1 MAAVETWQDA
11 VTTAIGDLGI
21 RGLGAIA
28 FEALEAELPLL
39 RDEPDLAE
47 AARASVLAN
56 VALILELA
64 SGAAS
69 LADLEP
75 PPAAVAFTREL
86 ARRNVPVAEL
96 DRAYRL
102 AQHALWRWSVAEVRR
117 RITDGA
123 AVAAAV
129 EALSEAAF
137 ITGDALTSVVMA
149 RYAAERERWVRSADA
164 VRSATVEQIL
174 AGEPIDVDAASRRLR
189 YELRQ
194 THQAFV
200 VWGEADDAVPET
212 AAAAVGG
219 PRALLVPMGVG
230 LMAGW
235 SPHVEPDVS
244 QSLGAAVALGARAG
258 GAAGFRRSHHQAME
272 ARRVARLMNL
282 RDGPV
287 RYDDVAL
294 LALVT
299 KDLEQARDFARRT
312 LGPLAARDESTAR
325 LAETL
330 FVVLEEQGSPR
341 RAGRRLGV
349 HENTVA
355 KRLRAIDTLMEDVD
369 PAPPS
374 ELLAALA
381 IVRALPE

>member
-11 VTTAIGDLGI
+11 VTAALAELGI
-21 RGLGAIA
+21 GGLGTIA

-56 VALILELA
+56 VALVLDFA

-75 PPAAVAFTREL
+75 PAAAVAFTREL

-117 RITDGA
+117 RVSDDA

-129 EALSEAAF
+129 EALWEAAF
-137 ITGDALTSVVMA
+137 ITGDALTAVVMT
-149 RYAAERERWVRSADA
+149 RYAAERERWVRSAEA
-164 VRSATVEQIL
+164 VRRATVDEIL
-174 AGEPIDVDAASRRLR
+174 AGDTVDVDAASRRLR

-194 THQAFV
+194 PHQAFV
-200 VWGEADDAVPET
+200 VWADSEDGVPET
-212 AAAAVGG
+212 VAAVVGG
-219 PRALLVPMGVG
+219 PRALLVPMSPG
-230 LMAGW
+230 LVAGW
-235 SPHVEPDVS
+235 SRDPSPEAGTP
-244 QSLGAAVALGARAG
+244 GAAVALGRPAK

-272 ARRVARLMNL
+272 ARRVARAAGL
-282 RDGPV
+282 GHAPV
-287 RYDDVAL
+287 RYEDVAL
-294 LALVT
+294 LALLT
-299 KDLEQARDFARRT
+299 KDPEQARDFAERT
-312 LGPLAARDESTAR
+312 LGPLAARDESTRR

-341 RAGRRLGV
+341 RAGRRLGI

-355 KRLRAIDTLMEDVD
+355 KRLRAIDALLEGEERR
-369 PAPPS
+369 PPS
-374 ELLAALA
+374 DLLAALA

>member
-1 MAAVETWQDA
+1 MSTVETWQEA
-11 VTTAIGDLGI
+11 VATALGELGI
-21 RGLGAIA
+21 EGLGAIA

-47 AARASVLAN
+47 AARASVVAN
-56 VALILELA
+56 VALILDFA
-64 SGAAS
+64 SGTAS

-86 ARRNVPVAEL
+86 ARRNVPVAVL

-102 AQHALWRWSVAEVRR
+102 SQHALWRWSVAEVRR
-117 RITDGA
+117 RVDDEA
-123 AVAAAV
+123 AVATAV
-129 EALSEAAF
+129 EVLAEAAF
-137 ITGDALTSVVMA
+137 TTGDALTSVVMA

-164 VRSATVEQIL
+164 VRKATVDELL
-174 AGEPIDVDAASRRLR
+174 AGDPVDIDAASRRLR

-194 THQAFV
+194 SHQAFV
-200 VWGEADDAVPET
+200 VWAETDDAVPET
-212 AAAAVGG
+212 AAAVVGG

-230 LMAGW
+230 VVAGW
-235 SPHVEPDVS
+235 SPCLDAEPVS
-244 QSLGAAVALGARAG
+244 PPGAAVALGTRAG
-258 GAAGFRRSHHQAME
+258 GAAGFRRSHHEAVE
-272 ARRVARLMNL
+272 ARRVARVMGL
-282 RDGPV
+282 RDAPV

-294 LALVT
+294 LALLT
-299 KDLEQARDFARRT
+299 KDLEQAREFATRT
-312 LGPLAARDESTAR
+312 LGPLAAADESTRR

-355 KRLRAIDTLMEDVD
+355 KRLRAIDELLDGEVRRP
-369 PAPPS
+369 PA